1 MISVQR
7 DPKCKPTT
15 SSGPNPRNRNSYNT
29 RGGKNDSVAV
39 RLLERLQCSQS
50 YVCFG
55 TLLMI

>member
-1 MISVQR
+1 MIFVQR

-39 RLLERLQCSQS
+39 RLLEKLQSVHRGMCVLAL
-50 YVCFG
+50 Y
-55 TLLMI
+55 